1 MLKMSQSR
9 SLVMRGNYAVV
20 KATAWR
26 DVIRMCQESG
36 WAMEFR

>member
-26 DVIRMCQESG
+26 DIIRLRQGSG
-36 WAMEFR
+36 WATEF